1 MTTHRPFAVGVALS
15 AALLALVAE
24 TAEAAGPSAAG
35 GPVNAAFTRAADE
48 YGVPRDLLV
57 AVGYGQTR
65 LEGHRGRPSQAGGY
79 GVMHLVSNPVQ
90 QTLEL
95 AAELTGT
102 DRDELRR
109 DTDDNIL
116 GAAAVLR
123 SYADGLGL
131 DAAERAEPGAWY
143 PAVARYGGG
152 DDVAAVAYADAVYGL
167 LTDGIEARIPTGET
181 VHVEGRPVIPER
193 GGYADVGQPLS
204 ALADTEGPD
213 YPSARWVPAHP
224 ENYAPG
230 RTAEITTV
238 VVHVAQGYY
247 DGTISWFQNP
257 AARVSS
263 HYVVRSRDGEVT
275 QMVRD
280 ADSAWHAKT
289 ANASSIGIEH
299 EGFIDEPAWFTEP
312 MYRSSAELTRFLCDR
327 YGIPRDR
334 EHIVGHV
341 EVPGN
346 DHTDPGPNWDWDHY
360 LELVEQA
367 GEGPD

>member
-15 AALLALVAE
+15 AALLTLVAG
-24 TAEAAGPSAAG
+24 TAGAAAAHGPG
-35 GPVNAAFTRAADE
+35 TGPMNDAFTRAADV
-48 YGVPRDLLV
+48 YGMPRDLLV

-65 LEGHRGRPSQAGGY
+65 LDGHQGRPSQAGGY
-79 GVMHLVSNPVQ
+79 GVMHLVENPVQ
-90 QTLEL
+90 QTLAL

-102 DRDELRR
+102 DRDELRH
-109 DTDDNIL
+109 DQGDNIM

-131 DAAERAEPGAWY
+131 DAAERADPGAWY
-143 PAVARYGGG
+143 QVVARYGGG
-152 DDVAAVAYADAVYGL
+152 DDATAAGYADAVYAL
-167 LTDGIEARIPTGET
+167 LTEGVEARTPTGET
-181 VHVEGRPVIPER
+181 VLVHGQPVIPER
-193 GGYADVGQPLS
+193 GRYADLLDS
-204 ALADTEGPD
+204 LADADDPGPD
-213 YPSARWVPAHP
+213 YPSARWEPAHE
-224 ENYAPG
+224 ENFEPG
-230 RTAEITTV
+230 RTSPITTV

-263 HYVVRSRDGEVT
+263 HYVVRSSDGEVT

-280 ADSAWHAKT
+280 ADTAWHAKS

-299 EGFIDEPAWFTEP
+299 EGFIDEPAWFTET
-312 MYRSSAELTRFLCDR
+312 MYRSSAALTRFLCDS
-327 YGIPRDR
+327 YDIPRDR

-360 LELVEQA
+360 LDLVNA
-367 GEGPD
+367 D